1 MSYRLNEKKN
11 VDINDM
17 NRNVKKKKNVSK
29 TLKEE

>member
-1 MSYRLNEKKN
+1 MKKKN

-17 NRNVKKKKNVSK
+17 NRNVKKKKKNVSK

>member
-1 MSYRLNEKKN
+1 MSYRLNKKKN